1 MARGDSFS
9 SLVAVMERLLAP
21 DGCPWDRGQTFESL
35 KSYLLE
41 EAHEVIEA
49 IDSGDAKHHR
59 EELGDLLFQ
68 VVFQAEL
75 ARSQSRFDVD
85 EVVTA
90 IREKLVRRHPHIF
103 GDAKVDGAAEQVR
116 VWERI
121 KAEERAA
128 KGERAGA
135 LDGVPRTLPALQRA
149 WRLGEK
155 AGAVGFDWTSPDA
168 VLDKVREELLELTDA
183 QGHEESVREMG
194 DLLFALAQL
203 SRHLGFDP
211 EDALRQANDRFR
223 GRFEHIEDR
232 LREEGSAPARA
243 GMERM
248 EALWQEAKA
257 KERVKK

>member
-1 MARGDSFS
+1 MPRGDTFP
-9 SLVAVMERLLAP
+9 SLVAVMERLLGP
-21 DGCPWDRGQTFESL
+21 DGCPWDREQTFDSL

-49 IDSGDAKHHR
+49 IDSGDARHHL

-75 ARSQSRFDVD
+75 ARAKERFEVD
-85 EVVTA
+85 EVIAA
-90 IREKLVRRHPHIF
+90 IRDKLVRRHPHIF
-103 GDAKVDGAAEQVR
+103 GDAQVDDAAEQVR

-121 KAEERAA
+121 KAAERAE
-128 KGERAGA
+128 KGQRAGA
-135 LDGVPRTLPALQRA
+135 LDGVPRALPALQRA

-155 AGAVGFDWTSPDA
+155 AGAVGFDWAAAGP
-168 VLDKVREELLELTDA
+168 VMDKVREELAELQEAPDRAATA
-183 QGHEESVREMG
+183 REMG

-211 EDALRQANDRFR
+211 EDALRRANDRFR
-223 GRFEHIEDR
+223 ERFEYVEDR
-232 LREEGSAPARA
+232 LREDGSAPARA

-248 EALWQEAKA
+248 EALWQAAKA
-257 KERVKK
+257 ALPQK